1 MMIKGTSC
9 PLEVIYPSR
18 LGDIRSDMYYRF
30 TKLGKAQSKLNLSKN
45 LGKQKNKEGGGQQKH
60 YRGCCVAVF
69 DYVRLTQT
77 LVFPSFSQVVLVG

>member
-45 LGKQKNKEGGGQQKH
+45 LGKQKNKEGGGGNKNII
-60 YRGCCVAVF
+60 GG
-69 DYVRLTQT
+69 
-77 LVFPSFSQVVLVG
+77 VVLQSSTMSD